1 MKIIDLLKSEKAER
15 NRQLI
20 ESWAQRKQY
29 MQVDQVM
36 LNPVAEQGSDRKL
49 TITYVMNHVQVCGG
63 AKIIFEQ
70 ANKLVERGHNVQ
82 ILCHYPPPNWIEVKA
97 NYIQVPWHMNYT
109 EAIPETDLIVCTVID
124 QVAECYL
131 SKKAPVI
138 HFEQGDVYIFEFEKY
153 PEEMKEKIK
162 QFWALPIPILA
173 VSSGLG
179 ATIEKHFGRS
189 CHVLHNALNPQVF
202 YPRISGS
209 KTDRT
214 KPRILFV
221 GPEQAQFK
229 GINDIFT
236 ALKIVRENGFD
247 FEPVWVTQY
256 QPRSPFDGTLIVNPS
271 QEELGNIYRSCDIYV
286 SGSLYES
293 FPLPPL
299 EAMSCGCAVVSTDN
313 IGILEYAEHNINCL
327 LGEKSNPESLAK
339 HIMYL
344 LESPQERLRLVE
356 GGYKTAS
363 RFSWEAIITKLEGYF
378 YSLVENVEPA
388 NLPLLRVETLPK
400 KLSREET
407 IAHINKIHQTM
418 SEDWC
423 LWLVEGEVIDLRAI
437 NQIKRIL
444 VHTVRESY
452 SLRVEYLNDIPDHPI
467 VRREN
472 RLFSK
477 GFVFNNDLPLEL
489 TLPITILGGNEPYFL
504 ASWLDHVRNLYQKK
518 KYAEMI
524 SVIQSCYSSL
534 SATQKPVAVKWL
546 VLALIE
552 MQRFVQ
558 ALDVLNDAMLEYPTF
573 SDLYYLYLRVALL
586 LNQVTNLKEVY
597 ELINTIGDSLS
608 YIEAFKTISDQS
620 RRYV

>member
-20 ESWAQRKQY
+20 ESWTKRKQN
-29 MQVDQVM
+29 MQVEQVVP
-36 LNPVAEQGSDRKL
+36 NPIAEQGLDRKL
-49 TITYVMNHVQVCGG
+49 SITYVMNHVQVCGG
-63 AKIIFEQ
+63 AKIIFEH

-82 ILCHYPPPNWIEVKA
+82 ILCHFPPPNWIEVKA
-97 NYIQVPWHMNYT
+97 HYIQVPWHMNYT

-124 QVAECYL
+124 QVAECFL
-131 SKKAPVI
+131 SQKAPVI
-138 HFEQGDVYIFEFEKY
+138 HFEQGDVFIYEFEKY
-153 PEEMKEKIK
+153 PQETREKIK
-162 QFWALPIPILA
+162 QFWSFPVPLLA

-179 ATIEKHFGRS
+179 AKIEKHFGRS
-189 CHVLHNALNPQVF
+189 VQVLHNALNPQYF
-202 YPRISGS
+202 YPRIAGS
-209 KTDRT
+209 NTNHT

-221 GPEQAQFK
+221 GPEQAEFK
-229 GINDIFT
+229 GIKDIFA

-256 QPRSPFDGTLIVNPS
+256 QPQIPFEGTLMVNPS

-299 EAMSCGCAVVSTDN
+299 EAMTCGCAVVSTDN
-313 IGILEYAEHNINCL
+313 IGILEYAEHNTNCL

-344 LESPQERLRLVE
+344 LENPQERLRLVE

-363 RFSWEAIITKLEGYF
+363 EFSWEAIITKLEGYF
-378 YSLVENVEPA
+378 YSLVENVELSNIPS
-388 NLPLLRVETLPK
+388 LRVETLPK
-400 KLSREET
+400 NLSREES
-407 IAHINKIHQTM
+407 IAHINQIHQTM

-423 LWLVEGEVIDLRAI
+423 LWLVEGEVIDSRAI
-437 NQIKRIL
+437 DQIKRIL
-444 VHTVRESY
+444 AHPIRESY
-452 SLRVEYLNDIPDHPI
+452 SLRVEYPNDIPDHPI
-467 VRREN
+467 VRKEN
-472 RLFSK
+472 RLFPK
-477 GFVFNNDLPLEL
+477 GFMFNNDLPLEL
-489 TLPITILGGNEPYFL
+489 TLPITIVGGNEPYFL
-504 ASWLDHVRNLYQKK
+504 ASWLDHVRNLYHKK

-524 SVIQSCYSSL
+524 TVIQACYSSL
-534 SATQKPVAVKWL
+534 SVTEKPVAVKWL

-573 SDLYYLYLRVALL
+573 SDLYYLYLRVSLL
-586 LNQVTNLKEVY
+586 LNQVNNIKEVY
-597 ELINTIGDSLS
+597 ELINTIGDSVS
-608 YIEAFKTISDQS
+608 YIEAFKAISDQS
-620 RRYV
+620 RLYV